1 MGSGRFEQSQEAFG
15 MKLQVSAPGRICLFG
30 EHQDYFQ
37 LPVAA
42 SAIDLRCRLRGH
54 SRSDRRVELHL
65 LDLDEVHT
73 WDLDAL
79 PQPQPRNYWLAGLHV
94 AKKEGWL
101 PATGWTC
108 KVTSTIP
115 QQAGAS
121 SSSALTVAWCA
132 LIASLSRQAWNPS
145 WVAQAAWRTE
155 VEFFNEPGGMMDH
168 AVCASGGVQRI
179 QFAPDFRCDELP
191 LPSGDWLLIDSAEP
205 KDTLVI
211 LQRAKHRR
219 MHLLQEWGADLHAG
233 NEPPRPAHWSSD
245 DHALMNATGGIRVVS
260 ERGTRLLE
268 ASAHELDLGQC
279 LTVHHRWLSEGLKV
293 STPRIDELLEQAMQL
308 GACGGKINGSG
319 GGGTA
324 FAVFPRGQRAQA
336 VEAFRAQGVTVHPIA
351 LGEEGVRIDSFAED
365 C

>member
-1 MGSGRFEQSQEAFG
+1 

-30 EHQDYFQ
+30 EHQDYFK

-42 SAIDLRCRLRGH
+42 SAINMRCRLRGR

-65 LDLDEVHT
+65 LDLDEVHM

-79 PQPQPRNYWLAGLHV
+79 PQPQTRDYWLAGLHI

-108 KVTSTIP
+108 KVTSSIP

-132 LIASLSRQAWNPS
+132 LMASLSRQAWNAG
-145 WVAQAAWRTE
+145 WVAQAAWRSE

-179 QFAPDFRCDELP
+179 QFVPGFRCDELP
-191 LPSGDWLLIDSAEP
+191 LPFGDWLLLDSAEP
-205 KDTLVI
+205 KDTLAI

-219 MHLLQEWGADLHAG
+219 LNLLREWGADLHAG
-233 NEPPRPAHWSSD
+233 NEPPRPEQWSAE
-245 DHALMNATGGIRVVS
+245 DHVLMNATSGIHVVS

-279 LTVHHRWLSEGLKV
+279 LTAHHRWLSEGLQV
-293 STPRIDELLEQAMQL
+293 STPRIDRLLKQAMQL

-324 FAVFPRGQRAQA
+324 FAVFPRGQREQA
-336 VEAFRAQGVTVHPIA
+336 IEAFSARGVAVHPIA

-365 C
+365 Y